1 MEPTRLGNFAR
12 WVGWF
17 CSVSKR
23 YFFILCRPLL
33 LLYSSVYSDS
43 HPRRETLTL
52 SLPLSSLC
60 VNVVNTSRDDFRC
73 FESVSLWKL
82 TRVRNVKRGRT
93 TIISSSFFPL
103 KKIFTRFETRLE
115 RGLEERIN
123 WIENYYSRI
132 EKEEGEKRP
141 IKTIKI
147 YPSWKRDFINSN

>member
-43 HPRRETLTL
+43 HPRRETLSL
-52 SLPLSSLC
+52 SLPPSLESLC
-60 VNVVNTSRDDFRC
+60 KCRKHLSRWF
-73 FESVSLWKL
+73 SLF
-82 TRVRNVKRGRT
+82 RVRFAVETDSSQEREER